1 MEIKWHAI
9 KLQCWLIGLQCH
21 LYATRFKC
29 QFMVNVVKDVLE
41 LNVITKKYEKKN
53 KKKNVSCTLCF
64 LIYQKYE
71 DLKKSLLSA

>member
-41 LNVITKKYEKKN
+41 LNVITKKYEKK
-53 KKKNVSCTLCF
+53 KKIRFLHTLF
-64 LIYQKYE
+64 SY
-71 DLKKSLLSA
+71 LSKI

>member
-41 LNVITKKYEKKN
+41 LNVITKKYEKKT
-53 KKKNVSCTLCF
+53 KKKRFLHTLF
-64 LIYQKYE
+64 SY
-71 DLKKSLLSA
+71 LSKI

>member
-41 LNVITKKYEKKN
+41 LNVITKKYEKK
-53 KKKNVSCTLCF
+53 KFLAHFVFLFIKNMK
-64 LIYQKYE
+64 I
-71 DLKKSLLSA
+71 

>member
-53 KKKNVSCTLCF
+53 KKKTF
-64 LIYQKYE
+64 LAHFVFLFIKNM
-71 DLKKSLLSA
+71 KI

>member
-41 LNVITKKYEKKN
+41 LNVITKKYEKK
-53 KKKNVSCTLCF
+53 KKKTF
-64 LIYQKYE
+64 LAHFVFLFIKNM
-71 DLKKSLLSA
+71 KI

>member
-29 QFMVNVVKDVLE
+29 QFMVNVIKYVFE
-41 LNVITKKYEKKN
+41 LNVITKKYEKKKQ
-53 KKKNVSCTLCF
+53 KKKF
-64 LIYQKYE
+64 LAHFVFLFIKNM
-71 DLKKSLLSA
+71 KI